1 MNDPVRE
8 QVIELLNGGHAH
20 LTFDAVIKEFPANLR
35 GVKPDGAP
43 YTAWQLLE
51 HIRIAI
57 WDILEFSRDAKHVS
71 PKWPEGYWP
80 ETEKPASDEAWNKSI
95 ASVQKDLQ
103 AMQKLVE
110 DPKTDLYAKIPHG
123 TGQNILREALLVAD
137 HNSYHIGQL
146 LLLRRVLGAWKE

>member
-8 QVIELLNGGHAH
+8 QVVELLKGGHAH
-20 LTFDAVIKEFPANLR
+20 LTFDAVIKDFPAKLR
-35 GVKPDGAP
+35 GVKLDGAP

-51 HIRIAI
+51 HMRIALG
-57 WDILEFSRDAKHVS
+57 DILEFSRDAKHVS

-80 ETEKPASDEAWNKSI
+80 RTEKPASDEAWKKSI
-95 ASVQKDLQ
+95 ASVKKDLA
-103 AMQKLVE
+103 AMQKLVQN
-110 DPKTDLYAKIPHG
+110 PKTDLYANIPHR

-146 LLLRRVLGAWKE
+146 LLVRRLLGAWHE